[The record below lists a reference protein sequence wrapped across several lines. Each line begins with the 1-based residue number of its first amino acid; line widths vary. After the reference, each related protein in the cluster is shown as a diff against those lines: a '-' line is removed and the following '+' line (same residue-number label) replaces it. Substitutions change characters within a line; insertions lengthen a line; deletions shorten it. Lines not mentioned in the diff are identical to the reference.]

1 MNYNTPMQ
9 TPAIVLK
16 DLTKR
21 YGKRLAVDRLSFTVQ
36 PGEVFG
42 FVGPNGAGKTTTM
55 RMIAGLL
62 QPTGGEVLVSEHSVA
77 HHPEAIRSQIGYMPD
92 FFGVYPDLQVWEYL
106 DFFAGCYRIPQ
117 DNRPPLIRGLLE
129 LVDLAHRQTD
139 QVDRL
144 SRGMKQRLSLARALI
159 HDPQVLLLDEP
170 ASGLDPRARVE
181 IRELLVELSRMG
193 KTVFFSTHILADVAE
208 ICHRVAI
215 LEAGQLVALGSLEEL
230 HLKIMPRRQ
239 IEVVLLGK
247 LDEALSFLESSP
259 NIELIEPAGNG
270 AATSDRPPDQDA
282 GPPRPETIQPA
293 APLAAIA
300 EDRLETSPHGSANG
314 TPDGRYK
321 VSFEFTGDDAA
332 LSAILAEMVKQGLP
346 VLHFSED
353 QRDLEEVFLR
363 ATRGLVT

>member
-1 MNYNTPMQ
+1 MQ
-9 TPAIVLK
+9 TPAIELR

-21 YGKRLAVDRLSFTVQ
+21 YGQRLAVDRLSFTVQ

-62 QPTGGEVLVSEHSVA
+62 QPTSGEVLVGDYSVA
-77 HHPEAIRSQIGYMPD
+77 RHPESIRSQIGYMPD

-117 DNRPPLIRGLLE
+117 ANRPPLIRGLLE

-139 QVDRL
+139 QVDKL

-230 HLKIMPRRQ
+230 HLQIMPRRQ
-239 IEVVLLGK
+239 VEVVLLGK
-247 LDEALSFLESSP
+247 LDEALAFLEAYP

-270 AATSDRPPDQDA
+270 TAAPAPGQDARPPEPGA
-282 GPPRPETIQPA
+282 VQPA

-300 EDRLETSPHGSANG
+300 EEQVEVSPNGSANG
-314 TPDGRYK
+314 TPNGRHK

-332 LSAILAEMVKQGLP
+332 LSAILVEMVKQGLP